1 MVEREKRSLRSLIGS
16 KQFYRM
22 VLLVAVPIML
32 QNGITNFVSML
43 DNIMVGQVGTNPMSG
58 VAIINQLLFVF
69 NLCIFGAISGAGIF
83 GAQFFGSGDRQGQQY
98 AFRYKIWICG
108 IILGGALLIF
118 LCFGTGLSMLY
129 LNDAGS
135 PADIE
140 DTLHYAMKYLHVML
154 LGLPPYVITQ
164 IYASSLRETGETLL
178 PLKAGLLAVMVNLCL
193 NYVLIFGK
201 LGAPALG
208 VVGAA
213 IATVVSRLVECSFIV
228 WWTHAHTDRN
238 PYIVGIYK
246 SLYIPRALAWKIT
259 RRGMPLVANEA
270 LWASGMAVIT
280 QCYSLRGLAV
290 VAAFNITSTIYNVVS
305 VVFMAMGDAI
315 AIIVGRLLGA
325 SEFDEAKSTAY
336 KLIAFATFSG
346 LVTGAFLAVLGPV
359 FPRLYQTTDE
369 IRSLACGM
377 IWLTAVCMPIFSYL
391 HGCYFTLR
399 SGGKT
404 VITFLFDSGYLWVV
418 MVPLA
423 FILSRYTTLPILP
436 LFFATKFIEAG
447 KCILGTVLIR
457 KGTWISN
464 MVK

>member
-1 MVEREKRSLRSLIGS
+1 MEKKKSGLRSLIGS
-16 KQFYRM
+16 RQFYKM
-22 VLLVAVPIML
+22 VLLIAVPIML
-32 QNGITNFVSML
+32 QNGITNFVGML

-108 IILGGALLIF
+108 VILTGALLIF
-118 LCFGTGLSMLY
+118 LFFGSELSMLY
-129 LNDAGS
+129 LNDLENGANV
-135 PADIE
+135 A
-140 DTLHYAMKYLHVML
+140 DTLAYALRYLHVML
-154 LGLPPYVITQ
+154 FGLPPYVITQ

-178 PLKAGLLAVMVNLCL
+178 PLKAGILAVVFNLCL

-201 LGAPALG
+201 LGAPTLG

-213 IATVVSRLVECSFIV
+213 IATVISRFVECAFIV
-228 WWTHAHTDRN
+228 WWTHAHADRN

-246 SLYIPRALAWKIT
+246 SLYIPRALAWEIT
-259 RRGMPLVANEA
+259 RKGVPLMANEA
-270 LWASGMAVIT
+270 LWASGMAVIA

-305 VVFMAMGDAI
+305 VVFMSMGDAI
-315 AIIVGRLLGA
+315 AIMVGRLLGA
-325 SEFDEAKSTAY
+325 GEFDEARDSAY
-336 KLIAFATFSG
+336 QLIAFATFCG
-346 LVTGAFLAVLGPV
+346 LVTGAFLAVLGPI

-404 VITFLFDSGYLWVV
+404 VITFLFDSGYLWVI

-423 FILSRYTTLPILP
+423 YVLSRYTALPILP

-447 KCILGTVLIR
+447 KCVLGTILVR
-457 KGTWISN
+457 RGAWISN